1 MAQVAGA
8 TCGQLNGT
16 AAIRLSHPRLLSG
29 TKPEPSIWR
38 SLSQPAAFLPATTS
52 PDFPGFS
59 GSAALRLCFAGG
71 EKTRTSGGTLKARFH
86 PELLRHARRRNPVLV
101 SPQPAEQEPTSVPGF
116 PCPLLL
122 APCPSFPRSL
132 LLVPCSLVPR
142 PPSSGRRLQWT
153 GRVFTTSGRCGLPSQ
168 EGQNRPRKP
177 LDSVRKTMYDF
188 LHERQNE
195 ITPGS

>member
-38 SLSQPAAFLPATTS
+38 SLSQPKAFLPATTS

-86 PELLRHARRRNPVLV
+86 PELPRHARRENPVLV

-122 APCPSFPRSL
+122 VPCSLPLVPSFLAPRSL
-132 LLVPCSLVPR
+132 LPR
-142 PPSSGRRLQWT
+142 SSSPLQRTEIAVDRQGVHYFWTLWPASSGRAEPPPET
-153 GRVFTTSGRCGLPSQ
+153 A
-168 EGQNRPRKP
+168 
-177 LDSVRKTMYDF
+177 
-188 LHERQNE
+188 
-195 ITPGS
+195 

>member
-71 EKTRTSGGTLKARFH
+71 EKTRISGGTLKASFH
-86 PELLRHARRRNPVLV
+86 PELPRHARRRYPLLV

-116 PCPLLL
+116 PCSLLL
-122 APCPSFPRSL
+122 APRSL
-132 LLVPCSLVPR
+132 LLVPYSLVPHSLV
-142 PPSSGRRLQWT
+142 PPPADGFSRHGSHRCCGEAGGGRRLQRT
-153 GRVFTTSGRCGLPSQ
+153 G
-168 EGQNRPRKP
+168 
-177 LDSVRKTMYDF
+177 SVVADVGAGAEART
-188 LHERQNE
+188 EA
-195 ITPGS
+195 

>member
-1 MAQVAGA
+1 MAEVAAA

-71 EKTRTSGGTLKARFH
+71 EKTRSSGGTLKARFH
-86 PELLRHARRRNPVLV
+86 PELPRHARRRNPVLV

-116 PCPLLL
+116 PCSLLL
-122 APCPSFPRSL
+122 APCSLLLAPCSLLLVPSFLAPRSL
-132 LLVPCSLVPR
+132 LLVPSFLTPSFLVP
-142 PPSSGRRLQWT
+142 PPA
-153 GRVFTTSGRCGLPSQ
+153 
-168 EGQNRPRKP
+168 
-177 LDSVRKTMYDF
+177 D
-188 LHERQNE
+188 
-195 ITPGS
+195 